1 MKKAAAALLLLCL
14 SIAFLAAE
22 PPATP
27 AKDAPQ
33 AVISAFY
40 TLTQK
45 LGPHGVPDKA
55 DLPKFKPLL
64 SDRLFK
70 LLSDA
75 SAAEELYKK
84 KTKNEVP
91 PLVEGDLF
99 SSTAEGPTAFKVK
112 PCDIKGTEG
121 TCLVA
126 LTYADA
132 DPKNKTEWN
141 DKFYLVRGP
150 AGWRIDDLE
159 YLATWAF
166 GNKGRLQQILKDVIK
181 EANEFSDK

>member
-14 SIAFLAAE
+14 SLAILAAT
-22 PPATP
+22 PQAPP
-27 AKDAPQ
+27 AKDTPQ
-33 AVISAFY
+33 AVITAFY

-45 LGPHGVPDKA
+45 LGSHGVPGKA
-55 DLPKFKPLL
+55 DLPQLKPLL
-64 SDRLFK
+64 SERLFK

-84 KTKNEVP
+84 KTRNEVP

-99 SSTAEGPTAFKVK
+99 SSLAEGPTAFKAG
-112 PCDIKGTEG
+112 PCDLKGAEG

-126 LTYADA
+126 LTYADS
-132 DPKNKTEWN
+132 DPKNKTEWQ
-141 DKFYLVRGP
+141 DKFYLVKGP

-166 GNKGRLQQILKDVIK
+166 GNKGRLQQILRDVIK
-181 EANEFSDK
+181 EANEDLDK

>member
-14 SIAFLAAE
+14 SVAFLAAA

-27 AKDAPQ
+27 AKDAPE
-33 AVISAFY
+33 AVVTAFY

-45 LGPHGVPDKA
+45 LGPHGVPGKA
-55 DLPKFKPLL
+55 NLPQFKPLL
-64 SDRLFK
+64 SERLFK

-99 SSTAEGPTAFKVK
+99 SSMAEGPTGFKAG
-112 PCDIKGTEG
+112 PCDLKGAEG

-126 LTYADA
+126 LTYADS
-132 DPKNKTEWN
+132 DPKNKTEWQ
-141 DKFYLVRGP
+141 DKICLVKSP

-166 GNKGRLQQILKDVIK
+166 GNKGRLQQILRDVIK
-181 EANEFSDK
+181 EANEDLDK